1 MEQPSNAELTEQ
13 LGATT
18 GTFAAKLGEVSTSA
32 MKADHQGQMDY
43 VAYIQ
48 ALSNIP
54 NISFEQVE
62 ALMGGFGEL
71 RRHME
76 MPVLPAVAE
85 GRLGFESV
93 DMDFSMAIGAH
104 TTHVKDTEGTV
115 KTGAEASGGGLL
127 WKAKVTMSAEVR
139 HQDKQTRATDM
150 TASVNVKAGMRRQA
164 LPEGIA
170 SVVDSAIEFSRN
182 ANEINKMI
190 TGAKVAQIKDQIE
203 SGDFDPDA
211 TVEAASGPAG
221 TGGGSQPA
229 GGNAE

>member
-1 MEQPSNAELTEQ
+1 MEQPTNAELTEQ

-18 GTFAAKLGEVSTSA
+18 GTFAAKLGEVSLSA

-48 ALSNIP
+48 ALSEIP

-62 ALMGGFGEL
+62 SLMGGFGEL
-71 RRHME
+71 KRHME

-85 GRLGFESV
+85 GRLGFDTV
-93 DMDFSMAIGAH
+93 DMDFNMAIGAH

-115 KTGAEASGGGLL
+115 KTGAEVSGGTLL

-150 TASVNVKAGMRRQA
+150 TASVNIKAHMKRQC

-170 SVVDSAIEFSRN
+170 SVIDSAVEFSRN
-182 ANEINKMI
+182 ANEINKLI
-190 TGAKVAQIKDQIE
+190 TGAKVAQIKQSIE
-203 SGDFDPDA
+203 SGEFDPDA
-211 TVEAASGPAG
+211 EVEAKSSESA
-221 TGGGSQPA
+221 T
-229 GGNAE
+229 